1 MNATFLIGAAEGV
14 QWGDFLFYLLTF
26 VVLIAAVKHFAWGP
40 VTEMMESVQT
50 KSQTISILRKMRAR
64 KLRNWPHNVKK
75 L

>member
-40 VTEMMESVQT
+40 VTEMME
-50 KSQTISILRKMRAR
+50 KRANKMRKMRAR